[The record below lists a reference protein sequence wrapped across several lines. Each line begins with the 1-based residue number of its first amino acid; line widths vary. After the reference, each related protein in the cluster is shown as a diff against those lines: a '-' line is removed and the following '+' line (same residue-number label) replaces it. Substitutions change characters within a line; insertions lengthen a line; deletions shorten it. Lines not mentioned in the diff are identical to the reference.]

1 MTATASKSDCDLQV
15 LNADMMQV
23 AEFEG
28 VIHLFEHE
36 YMGFGFW
43 HGVVDIADAAPVIAA
58 FEAGQDE
65 DIKIRVV
72 LPTGETGLAKQV
84 FFRTDQNPPFD
95 QNTLGV
101 VGLIEMKTW

>member
-1 MTATASKSDCDLQV
+1 MNLTARKSDCDLQV
-15 LNADMMQV
+15 LNSQMMQV
-23 AEFEG
+23 VEFEG
-28 VIHLFEHE
+28 VIQLFEHE
-36 YMGFGFW
+36 CAGFRFW

-58 FEAGQDE
+58 FEAGQHE

-72 LPTGETGLAKQV
+72 LPTGETALAKQV

-95 QNTLGV
+95 QNVLGV